1 MELVE
6 KAAYLQGLL
15 EGLEVDESTRE
26 GKIFHAMGDLLAEM
40 AASMKAMEQDITQ
53 AEDQLELLRGDVEEL
68 QSDVYEDEDDAD
80 APCYEVDCPGCG
92 ETVYVTEEDLDAG
105 EAFCPNCGCTFEVA
119 LEDEAEDRE
128 EAGGDGQEQ
137 AQYEVTCQACGAVNV
152 LDEDTLLSGKARC
165 GSCGRPLEIDLP
177 GQED

>member
-1 MELVE
+1 M
-6 KAAYLQGLL
+6 
-15 EGLEVDESTRE
+15 
-26 GKIFHAMGDLLAEM
+26 
-40 AASMKAMEQDITQ
+40 
-53 AEDQLELLRGDVEEL
+53 
-68 QSDVYEDEDDAD
+68 
-80 APCYEVDCPGCG
+80 
-92 ETVYVTEEDLDAG
+92 YVTEEDLDAG

-119 LEDEAEDRE
+119 LEDEAEDSE

>member
-15 EGLEVDESTRE
+15 EGLGVDESTRE

-68 QSDVYEDEDDAD
+68 QSDVYEGRGRRRCALLRGGLPRLRRDGV
-80 APCYEVDCPGCG
+80 CHGGGPG
-92 ETVYVTEEDLDAG
+92 
-105 EAFCPNCGCTFEVA
+105 
-119 LEDEAEDRE
+119 RR
-128 EAGGDGQEQ
+128 GGF
-137 AQYEVTCQACGAVNV
+137 
-152 LDEDTLLSGKARC
+152 
-165 GSCGRPLEIDLP
+165 LP
-177 GQED
+177 ELRLHL

>member
-15 EGLEVDESTRE
+15 EGLGVDESTRE

-105 EAFCPNCGCTFEVA
+105 EAFCRTAAAPLRWPWRT
-119 LEDEAEDRE
+119 RPK
-128 EAGGDGQEQ
+128 
-137 AQYEVTCQACGAVNV
+137 T
-152 LDEDTLLSGKARC
+152 ARKPAAT
-165 GSCGRPLEIDLP
+165 GRSRPSMR
-177 GQED
+177 